1 MSERRVV
8 ITGLGAVCC
17 LGQDLKTVW
26 DGVLQGRSGIGPI
39 TLFDTTDYDVHF
51 AGECTDFDPEQWVNK
66 RGVRRLDRF
75 TLFAIA
81 AGDMAIQDSGIDM
94 AAVDR
99 SRFGCIIGSGVG
111 GLGEIE
117 AQHAVVMEKGPSR
130 GSPFLV
136 PKMMI
141 NAAPGQVSIR
151 HGLRGPNLA
160 VATACASAAHAMG
173 DALNVVRRGLSD
185 IMVTG
190 GAEAAITTLGLS
202 GFSNMKALS
211 KKNEDPQRASRPFD
225 RDRDGFVLGEGAGIL
240 VIEELEHAKARG
252 ARIYAELAGFGMSGD
267 GSHIT
272 APDPEGAGMASAMS
286 TAIEDAGL
294 IPDDID
300 YVNAHGTST
309 PLNDAVETKAIKH
322 VFGDQARN
330 LAVSSTKSQIGH
342 LLGASGGVEAVV
354 VSLGILNQVAPPT
367 INYETPDPEL
377 DLDYVPNEPREMKIN
392 AVISNSFGFGGHN
405 GTVVFKRFD

>member
-66 RGVRRLDRF
+66 RGMRRLDRF

-117 AQHAVVMEKGPSR
+117 AQHAVIMEKGPSR
-130 GSPFLV
+130 VSPFLV

-151 HGLRGPNLA
+151 HGLRGPNIA

-354 VSLGILNQVAPPT
+354 VSLGIHNQVAPPT

>member
-130 GSPFLV
+130 VSPFLV

-225 RDRDGFVLGEGAGIL
+225 RDRNGFVLGEGAGIL

-294 IPDDID
+294 FPDDID

>member
-66 RGVRRLDRF
+66 RGMRRLDRF

-130 GSPFLV
+130 VSPFLV

-151 HGLRGPNLA
+151 HGLRGPNIA

-225 RDRDGFVLGEGAGIL
+225 RDRNGFVLGEGAGIL

-267 GSHIT
+267 GNHIT

-286 TAIEDAGL
+286 IAIEDAGL
-294 IPDDID
+294 FPDDID

-322 VFGDQARN
+322 VFGDQAGN

-354 VSLGILNQVAPPT
+354 VSLGIHNQVAPPT